1 MGPTPFVNS
10 NIRSVIA
17 NTVEDVYH
25 ICLRIV
31 YEIQNGRRG
40 TVKSIEAYASPV
52 FAFNYNTRY
61 ETSRDLLPQDY
72 GTIHPVSIFNHNE
85 SFWTTTLETET
96 ELDYIFMDDNVWSPN
111 AYFGT
116 LDAFFQH
123 VRETYNYSGEIIGT
137 NWLVQP
143 SLEDENE
150 NEQNEVR
157 TSTITSVSESV
168 MELIDKNSVNIPEG
182 DYLKMCDELKKLRTF

>member
-10 NIRSVIA
+10 NIRSIIA

-31 YEIQNGRRG
+31 YEIQQNGRRGRG

-52 FAFNYNTRY
+52 FAFNYNARY

-123 VRETYNYSGEIIGT
+123 VRETYNYSGAIVGT

-143 SLEDENE
+143 SLEDET
-150 NEQNEVR
+150 EVR
-157 TSTITSVSESV
+157 TSTISSVSQTV
-168 MELIDKNSVNIPEG
+168 MELIDKNSTNIPEG
-182 DYLKMCDELKKLRTF
+182 DYLKMCDELKRLRTF

>member
-1 MGPTPFVNS
+1 MGSTPFVNS
-10 NIRSVIA
+10 NIRSIIA

-52 FAFNYNTRY
+52 FAFNYNAKY

-96 ELDYIFMDDNVWSPN
+96 ELEYIFMDDNVWSPN

-116 LDAFFQH
+116 LDAFFQN
-123 VRETYNYSGEIIGT
+123 VRETYNYSGAIVGT
-137 NWLVQP
+137 NWLIQP
-143 SLEDENE
+143 SLEDE
-150 NEQNEVR
+150 NEVR
-157 TSTITSVSESV
+157 TSTITSVSQTV
-168 MELIDKNSVNIPEG
+168 MELIDKNSTNIPEG
-182 DYLKMCDELKKLRTF
+182 DYLKMCDELKRLRTF

>member
-10 NIRSVIA
+10 NIRSIIA

-31 YEIQNGRRG
+31 YEIQQNGRRGRG

-52 FAFNYNTRY
+52 FAFNYNAKY

-123 VRETYNYSGEIIGT
+123 VRETYNYSGAIVGT

-150 NEQNEVR
+150 VI
-157 TSTITSVSESV
+157 TSTISSVSQSV
-168 MELIDKNSVNIPEG
+168 MELIDKNSANIPEG
-182 DYLKMCDELKKLRTF
+182 DYLKMCDELKRLRTF

>member
-10 NIRSVIA
+10 NIRSIIA

-52 FAFNYNTRY
+52 FAFNYNAKY

-72 GTIHPVSIFNHNE
+72 GTIHPVSIFIHNE

-96 ELDYIFMDDNVWSPN
+96 ELEYIFMDNNVWSPN

-123 VRETYNYSGEIIGT
+123 VRETYNYSGAIVGT
-137 NWLVQP
+137 NWLVRQ
-143 SLEDENE
+143 SLEDETE
-150 NEQNEVR
+150 ENEVR
-157 TSTITSVSESV
+157 TSTITSVSQTV
-168 MELIDKNSVNIPEG
+168 KELIDKNSTNIPEG
-182 DYLKMCDELKKLRTF
+182 DYLKMCDELKRLRTF

>member
-1 MGPTPFVNS
+1 MGPTAFVNS
-10 NIRSVIA
+10 NIRSIIT
-17 NTVEDVYH
+17 NMVEDVYH

-40 TVKSIEAYASPV
+40 RVKSIEAYASPV
-52 FAFNYNTRY
+52 FAFNYNAKY

-96 ELDYIFMDDNVWSPN
+96 ELEYIFMDDNVWSPN

-123 VRETYNYSGEIIGT
+123 VRETYNYSGAIVGT
-137 NWLVQP
+137 NWLVRQ
-143 SLEDENE
+143 SLEDETE
-150 NEQNEVR
+150 ENEVR
-157 TSTITSVSESV
+157 TSTITSVSQTV
-168 MELIDKNSVNIPEG
+168 MELIDKNSTNIPEG
-182 DYLKMCDELKKLRTF
+182 DYLKMCDELKRLRTF

>member
-10 NIRSVIA
+10 NIRSIIA

-31 YEIQNGRRG
+31 YEIQQNGRRGRG

-52 FAFNYNTRY
+52 FAFNYNARY

-123 VRETYNYSGEIIGT
+123 VRETYNYSGAIVGT

-150 NEQNEVR
+150 VR
-157 TSTITSVSESV
+157 TSTISSVSQSV
-168 MELIDKNSVNIPEG
+168 MELIDKNSANIPEG
-182 DYLKMCDELKKLRTF
+182 DYLKMCDELKRLRTF

>member
-10 NIRSVIA
+10 NIRSIIA

-31 YEIQNGRRG
+31 YEIQQNGRRGRG

-52 FAFNYNTRY
+52 FAFNYNARY

-123 VRETYNYSGEIIGT
+123 VRETYNYSGAIVGT

-150 NEQNEVR
+150 VR
-157 TSTITSVSESV
+157 TSTISSVSQSV
-168 MELIDKNSVNIPEG
+168 MELIDKNSANIPEG